1 MKDIIIEYQK
11 AFNIM
16 METFES
22 NENVIAVFT
31 FGSMVSGDIWN
42 ESDIDFFVIYKDEFN
57 KVRDV
62 YSEVN
67 NIPVHTK
74 LLSKDSFVYSYE
86 NEGKRGIVK
95 SILSFSKLVFSRDKD
110 INVIYNKIIYGIDEY
125 AGIGKLEYLSK
136 VIKDVKIA
144 KKYINLGRM
153 YTAYEVMVRS
163 LDSFSKLY
171 LSLNGYT
178 VSKDAIRMV
187 INLDD
192 SFKRIIDEKLFGKMN
207 KEDISYIINYIENFI
222 DKHIAISA
230 KVIIDILKSNKDYL
244 SSTEIKKDEMLV
256 GYNIKVEQIL
266 KKLLEQ
272 GIIKHKKRNVY
283 DKKGNLILTQNVYG
297 IL

>member
-16 METFES
+16 MESFE
-22 NENVIAVFT
+22 NNDNVIAVFT
-31 FGSMVSGDIWN
+31 FGSMVSGDIWE

-57 KVRDV
+57 KTRDI

-67 NIPVHTK
+67 DIPVHTK

-95 SILSFSKLVFSRDKD
+95 SILSFSKLVFSRDQD
-110 INVIYNKIIYGIDEY
+110 INVIYNKIIYGFDEY
-125 AGIGKLEYLSK
+125 AGIEKLEYLSK
-136 VIKDVKIA
+136 VIKDIKIA

-192 SFKRIIDEKLFGKMN
+192 SFKRVIDEKLFGKMN
-207 KEDISYIINYIENFI
+207 KEDISYIINYIEGFV
-222 DKHIAISA
+222 DEHIVISA
-230 KVIIDILKSNKDYL
+230 KVIIDILKSNSDYL
-244 SSTEIKKDEMLV
+244 SSTEIIRDEILT
-256 GYNIKVEQIL
+256 GFNIRVEQIL
-266 KKLLEQ
+266 KKLLER

-283 DKKGNLILTQNVYG
+283 DMKGNLILTQNVYG

>member
-16 METFES
+16 MESFEN

-31 FGSMVSGDIWN
+31 FGSMVSGDIWE

-57 KVRDV
+57 KTRDI

-67 NIPVHTK
+67 DIPVHTK

-95 SILSFSKLVFSRDKD
+95 SILSFSKLVFSRDQD
-110 INVIYNKIIYGIDEY
+110 INVIYNKIIYGFDEY
-125 AGIGKLEYLSK
+125 AGIEKLEYLSK
-136 VIKDVKIA
+136 VIKDIKIA

-192 SFKRIIDEKLFGKMN
+192 SFKRVIDEKLFGKMN
-207 KEDISYIINYIENFI
+207 KEDISYIINYIEVFV
-222 DKHIAISA
+222 DEHIVISA
-230 KVIIDILKSNKDYL
+230 KVIIDILKSNSDYL
-244 SSTEIKKDEMLV
+244 SSTEIIRDEILT
-256 GYNIKVEQIL
+256 GYNIRVEQIL
-266 KKLLEQ
+266 KKLLER

-283 DKKGNLILTQNVYG
+283 DMKGNLILTQNVYG